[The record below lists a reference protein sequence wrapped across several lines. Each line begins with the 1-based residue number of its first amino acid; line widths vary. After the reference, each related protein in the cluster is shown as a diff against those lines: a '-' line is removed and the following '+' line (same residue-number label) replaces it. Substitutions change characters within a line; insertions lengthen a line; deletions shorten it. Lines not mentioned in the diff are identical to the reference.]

1 MKFSIIIPVYNSAK
15 TIKILLDSLY
25 LNNPISKDWEVVVAD
40 DGSTDN
46 TAQIVKIY
54 PVKYFFQKNQ
64 GAGSA
69 RNYGAQ
75 KAKGEWLIFLD
86 SDCEVPKNWLKK
98 AGETIEKN
106 HDFDVFGGGVKKP
119 KKPSFL
125 GWADYF
131 SSWFNAHEGLKKQEI
146 FSYLPS
152 LNLLVRRETFK
163 KLRGFWFQKMTGEDV
178 DFCFRARQIGLRIML
193 VPILAVWH
201 HTPSLKGY
209 FKHFYNWGS
218 HAYYLRG
225 KNPKMAYHFL
235 FKKNRWWS
243 LILFLPIVF
252 GYTCF
257 LFTKWFKYEPIRIIY
272 VLPLILLGRIA
283 YAFGTLK
290 K

>member
-1 MKFSIIIPVYNSAK
+1 MKFSIIIPAYNSAK

-25 LNNPISKDWEVVVAD
+25 LHNPISKDWEVVVVD
-40 DGSTDN
+40 DGSSDN

-75 KAKGEWLIFLD
+75 KAKGEWLVFLD

-98 AGETIEKN
+98 VVETIEKN

-119 KKPSFL
+119 KKPSLL

-131 SSWFNAHEGLKKQEI
+131 SSWFNAYEGLKKQETDT
-146 FSYLPS
+146 YLPS
-152 LNLLVRRETFK
+152 LNLLVQRVAFNK
-163 KLRGFWFQKMTGEDV
+163 IKGFWKRKMTGEDV
-178 DFCFRARQIGLRIML
+178 DFCFRARQRGFRIMFE
-193 VPILAVWH
+193 PQLAVWH
-201 HTPSLKGY
+201 QTPSLKGY
-209 FKHFYNWGS
+209 FKHFFNWGS
-218 HAYYLRG
+218 HAYQVRG
-225 KNPKMAYHFL
+225 QNPAMPFSFL
-235 FKKNRWWS
+235 FKNNLWWS
-243 LILFLPIVF
+243 ILLFWPIVF
-252 GYTCF
+252 GFTCF
-257 LFTKWFKYEPIRIIY
+257 LFIKWFKYEPIRIIY